1 MRTTTR
7 FWLLLVTVA
16 GLAVPVFQTFPPS
29 WGIAVV
35 VVGIFWA
42 LVLGSELRWH
52 GMATAWCAWA
62 AGTGISFASSLLLA
76 TRRETFVSA
85 LIRATGET
93 IEMASVLGFLLLISW
108 AIYRRFLPN
117 EVPRLDDDHSA
128 GK

>member
-29 WGIAVV
+29 WGIAVA

-52 GMATAWCAWA
+52 GMATACCVWA
-62 AGTGISFASSLLLA
+62 AGTGISFVSSPLLA
-76 TRRETFVSA
+76 PRRETFVSV

-93 IEMASVLGFLLLISW
+93 IEMATVLGFLLLVSW
-108 AIYRRFLPN
+108 AIYRRLLPD
-117 EVPRLDDDHSA
+117 EAPSFDDGRSPR
-128 GK
+128 K